1 MSMAGKEGILLNGYV
16 LLDAGGTEI
25 KSAAFSDSG
34 KCLDSIHS
42 APSYARE
49 GKEKILENLLDVI
62 AREKEILEAS
72 GYSLGC
78 VGMAFPGPF
87 DYGKGISHIRG
98 LAKYDAIEG
107 VALEE
112 ALKNITGQ
120 TVLPPETRFFFR
132 HDVDSF
138 ALGIANCEPSCAD
151 GRTICLCIGT
161 GAGSA
166 FLEDGRLRK
175 QGPGVPDNGWI
186 YPFPFRGMTVDDWIS
201 VRGLERITLEAGFPK
216 GTSGKDLSGLA
227 EQGNIQA
234 AAVWKKFGV
243 LIADALQPFIE
254 SFRPHRLVLGGQIS
268 KAERYFGNGI
278 RERYPE
284 LSIITVSGTTEYIL
298 AGLLAADRERQ
309 ADSHP
314 AESGN

>member
-1 MSMAGKEGILLNGYV
+1 MSRTGKEGILLNGYV

-25 KSAAFSDSG
+25 KSAAFSGSG

-42 APSYARE
+42 APSYARAE
-49 GKEKILENLLDVI
+49 KEKILENILDVI
-62 AREKEILEAS
+62 AREKEILEAD
-72 GYSLGC
+72 GYALEC
-78 VGMAFPGPF
+78 VGLAFPGPF
-87 DYGKGISHIRG
+87 DYEKGISHIRD

-107 VALEE
+107 VALEK
-112 ALKNITGQ
+112 ALKNFPGQ

-138 ALGIANCEPSCAD
+138 ALGIAAREPSCAER
-151 GRTICLCIGT
+151 RTICLCIGT

-166 FLEDGRLRK
+166 FLEDGRLLK

-186 YPFPFRGMTVDDWIS
+186 HPFPLHGMTVDDWVS
-201 VRGLERITLEAGFPK
+201 VRGLERIALEAGFPK
-216 GTSGKDLSGLA
+216 GTSGKDLSGMA
-227 EQGNIQA
+227 AQGNTRA
-234 AAVWKKFGV
+234 LTVWNHFGV
-243 LIADALQPFIE
+243 LIADALQPFAE
-254 SFRPHRLVLGGQIS
+254 SFRPQQLVLGGQIS
-268 KAERYFGNGI
+268 KAEQYFGNGI

-284 LSIITVSGTTEYIL
+284 LSILTVSNTTEYIL

-314 AESGN
+314 AQSGK